1 MRDAY
6 AVYRD
11 ANVDTAD
18 QGKLILIAYDVAIKH
33 CKLAIEKFGD
43 RKLIEDRTRH
53 LLKVQDAITELM
65 SALKLDAGKIA
76 HNLYSLYDYMLR
88 RLIHANARN
97 ESEPIKEVL
106 KYLSELRD
114 AWADAARILRG
125 GASTDAP
132 AVSNTS
138 IAMVG

>member
-1 MRDAY
+1 
-6 AVYRD
+6 VYRD

-33 CKLAIEKFGD
+33 CKLAIEKFND
-43 RKLIEDRTRH
+43 RGRIEDRTRH

-65 SALKLDAGKIA
+65 GALKMDVGKIA

-88 RLIHANARN
+88 RLIRANARN
-97 ESEPIKEVL
+97 ETEPVQEVL

-114 AWADAARILRG
+114 AWAEAARSLRQ
-125 GASTDAP
+125 ASPAP
-132 AVSNTS
+132 EISAVSTQN